1 MGTLRPEC
9 PTIWAHGALG
19 IAKATRSKKEAGGKE
34 VAAQVGCL
42 GFGALGRLGS
52 LSRAWLNMYWAINAF
67 RWGGGLFRSYLQLQH
82 SVNPEEP

>member
-1 MGTLRPEC
+1 MGTLRPEY

-52 LSRAWLNMYWAINAF
+52 LSRA
-67 RWGGGLFRSYLQLQH
+67 
-82 SVNPEEP
+82 

>member
-1 MGTLRPEC
+1 MGTLRPEY

-42 GFGALGRLGS
+42 GFGALGRFRFAFKGVTKYVLGH
-52 LSRAWLNMYWAINAF
+52 
-67 RWGGGLFRSYLQLQH
+67 Q
-82 SVNPEEP
+82 